1 MSKKKLSQCYLCG
14 IIETGLTI
22 EHLPPKCLSPKSADS
37 EFATISACQNCNNK
51 YSHEESKFR
60 DFVATAGSG
69 RGLIAADEAYG
80 AMKRNFARNPIGRA
94 GNPHKDLI
102 RLIKNIKRRDFYT
115 PSGKVYLG
123 SSNVVTPPDDL
134 DLEGVLLKI
143 ARGLHFLY
151 TGAVIPDD
159 YIKHA
164 VLIEKIEY
172 PELYEETNTRGRA
185 GDFFHFRGGWA
196 KEDIKS
202 GLWYMVFYK
211 RVGAM
216 AWFLNSTA
224 IKKTSKH
231 KPKID

>member
-1 MSKKKLSQCYLCG
+1 MAKKKLSQCYLCG
-14 IIETGLTI
+14 IAATNLTDD
-22 EHLPPKCLSPKSADS
+22 HFPPKCLSPKSADS
-37 EFATISACQNCNNK
+37 EFAMILACKRCNKK
-51 YSHEESKFR
+51 YSDEESKFR

-69 RGLIAADEAYG
+69 RSLIAADEAYKK
-80 AMKRNFARNPIGRA
+80 MKRNFARNQIGRA
-94 GNPHKDLI
+94 GRPHKDLV
-102 RLIKNIKRRDFYT
+102 RLTKNIKYKDLYT
-115 PSGKVYLG
+115 PSGRIYLG
-123 SSNVVTPPDDL
+123 SSYVITPPKDL

-151 TGAVIPDD
+151 TGAVIPNN

-172 PELYEETNTRGRA
+172 PELYEETKIRGRA

-196 KEDIKS
+196 REDVKS

-216 AWFLNSTA
+216 AWFLNPTA
-224 IKKTSKH
+224 IKRKN
-231 KPKID
+231 